1 MNQITDD
8 RQQQCLE
15 KFFAKEKTWYPDY
28 FGCKFA
34 AYMMFFCGI
43 IGWLFPYQAEWVSIH
58 ESIKTY
64 GIYTMIYLLGFSFYS
79 QMFTS
84 YKGSKR
90 NRNLGEILQNLPVSS
105 VQIAIFKAKK
115 TLKICGRIAVIAA
128 AGQTF
133 FAIVALHTFSIGN
146 ILIPLAVLYVLPAGI
161 CAVEIAVEL
170 WKGQTPVRLKKADRC
185 LPRTFIYKLCGFLRS
200 FIDNINAG
208 TYKKQC
214 GNTAKA
220 QRIFFAKQDSG

>member
-1 MNQITDD
+1 MTGFYGRMTGNRRRYETDD

-15 KFFAKEKTWYPDY
+15 KCFAKEKTWYPDY

-170 WKGQTPVRLKKADRC
+170 WKGQTPVRLKKADR
-185 LPRTFIYKLCGFLRS
+185 
-200 FIDNINAG
+200 
-208 TYKKQC
+208 
-214 GNTAKA
+214 
-220 QRIFFAKQDSG
+220 

>member
-1 MNQITDD
+1 MYRITDD

-84 YKGSKR
+84 YKGSK
-90 NRNLGEILQNLPVSS
+90 EIEIS
-105 VQIAIFKAKK
+105 VKYCRIYRFRQYRQRF
-115 TLKICGRIAVIAA
+115 LKRKR
-128 AGQTF
+128 
-133 FAIVALHTFSIGN
+133 H
-146 ILIPLAVLYVLPAGI
+146 
-161 CAVEIAVEL
+161 
-170 WKGQTPVRLKKADRC
+170 
-185 LPRTFIYKLCGFLRS
+185 
-200 FIDNINAG
+200 
-208 TYKKQC
+208 
-214 GNTAKA
+214 
-220 QRIFFAKQDSG
+220 

>member
-1 MNQITDD
+1 MYRITDD

-90 NRNLGEILQNLPVSS
+90 NRKLGEILQNLPVSS
-105 VQIAIFKAKK
+105 VQTAIFKAKK

-146 ILIPLAVLYVLPAGI
+146 ILMPIAVLYVLPAGI

-170 WKGQTPVRLKKADRC
+170 WKGQTPVRLKKADR
-185 LPRTFIYKLCGFLRS
+185 
-200 FIDNINAG
+200 
-208 TYKKQC
+208 
-214 GNTAKA
+214 
-220 QRIFFAKQDSG
+220 